1 MFEKNN
7 KKISPKK
14 EYLSTS
20 DLVVY
25 LGLTLPEKREKLQ
38 EIISKLYE
46 DKVSYLNEN
55 GELLPLVICQY
66 TKGRFPSHFAV
77 KNTSF
82 TLKLIARIVQEKGLD
97 VYFFREGVSRL
108 ENDED
113 IVVTRKVVSS
123 CRIR

>member
-38 EIISKLYE
+38 EIISKKRYS
-46 DKVSYLNEN
+46 V
-55 GELLPLVICQY
+55 
-66 TKGRFPSHFAV
+66 
-77 KNTSF
+77 TS
-82 TLKLIARIVQEKGLD
+82 LGIPKHVQCL
-97 VYFFREGVSRL
+97 
-108 ENDED
+108 
-113 IVVTRKVVSS
+113 
-123 CRIR
+123 